1 MESVKKN
8 LINILLLI
16 LGGLF
21 SSILLFFTQVILA
34 RELSP
39 LQFGTFSAAIATIT
53 LIAPLSLFGLQHAW
67 LKVYGEEG
75 YSANR
80 ILKPSLKFIFFSA
93 SLSIL
98 LITLWAFLGPHSS
111 QFKNIL
117 LGLIALVFNYI
128 VIELVT
134 ARLQL
139 ESKFSFLSL
148 WQLFP
153 NLFRF
158 TLVVFG
164 VLFLFEKLEIIHIL
178 FVYNISAIL
187 MILASM
193 FFLIPMVAGNI
204 KLEGN
209 FGDHSKKRASLH
221 TLESFTDIFKLC
233 SPFGLAAVFYL
244 IYLQSDLIII
254 KYLKGD
260 EAVGIYNAAFVVILA
275 FYLIPGI
282 IYQKFLLPKFH
293 QWANHDESSFL
304 KFYQA
309 GNGIMLMAGIVLL
322 FISYLVI
329 PILHPLL
336 FGMEY
341 LESVKVLS
349 ILILCIP
356 VRFLATS
363 IEIPLFTRGFMNN
376 KTKIMGLVAMINLVL
391 NFLLIPI
398 YSIYGAA
405 ISTLISEI
413 LLLILYSFS
422 AMKNIFGVKMW
433 QNWFLGL
440 SYQFWKNHEEK

>member
-1 MESVKKN
+1 LKSAKKN

-16 LGGLF
+16 LGGFF

-39 LQFGTFSAAIATIT
+39 LHFGTFSAAIATIT
-53 LIAPLSLFGLQHAW
+53 LIAPLSLFGLQHVW

-80 ILKPSLKFIFFSA
+80 ILKPSFRFIFFSA
-93 SLSIL
+93 SLTLL
-98 LITLWAFLGPHSS
+98 LITLWAILGPHSH
-111 QFKNIL
+111 QFRNIL

-158 TLVVFG
+158 TLVVLG
-164 VLFLFEKLEIIHIL
+164 VLFFFEKLEIIHIL
-178 FVYNISAIL
+178 IVYNISAFL
-187 MILASM
+187 MILTSL
-193 FFLIPMVAGNI
+193 FYLIPMAAGNI

-209 FGDHSKKRASLH
+209 FGESPNKRKNLDSV
-221 TLESFTDIFKLC
+221 ESFTNILKLC

-309 GNGIMLMAGIVLL
+309 GNGIMLLAGIVLL
-322 FISYLVI
+322 SISYLII

-336 FGMEY
+336 FGNEY

-349 ILILCIP
+349 ILVLCIP

-363 IEIPLFTRGFMNN
+363 IEIPLFTRGFMNK
-376 KTKIMGLVAMINLVL
+376 KTKIMGLVALINLVL
-391 NFLLIPI
+391 NFVLIPI

-413 LLLILYSFS
+413 LLLGLYSFS
-422 AMKNIFGVKMW
+422 ATKNVFGIKMW
-433 QNWFLGL
+433 QQWFLGL
-440 SYQFWKNHEEK
+440 NYQFWKNHEEK

>member
-164 VLFLFEKLEIIHIL
+164 VLFLFDKLEIIHIL

-193 FFLIPMVAGNI
+193 FF
-204 KLEGN
+204 
-209 FGDHSKKRASLH
+209 
-221 TLESFTDIFKLC
+221 
-233 SPFGLAAVFYL
+233 
-244 IYLQSDLIII
+244 
-254 KYLKGD
+254 
-260 EAVGIYNAAFVVILA
+260 
-275 FYLIPGI
+275 
-282 IYQKFLLPKFH
+282 
-293 QWANHDESSFL
+293 
-304 KFYQA
+304 
-309 GNGIMLMAGIVLL
+309 
-322 FISYLVI
+322 
-329 PILHPLL
+329 
-336 FGMEY
+336 
-341 LESVKVLS
+341 
-349 ILILCIP
+349 
-356 VRFLATS
+356 
-363 IEIPLFTRGFMNN
+363 
-376 KTKIMGLVAMINLVL
+376 
-391 NFLLIPI
+391 
-398 YSIYGAA
+398 
-405 ISTLISEI
+405 
-413 LLLILYSFS
+413 
-422 AMKNIFGVKMW
+422 
-433 QNWFLGL
+433 
-440 SYQFWKNHEEK
+440 